1 MFDENNVRQGMPGY
15 SNKLVMI
22 GDHLIEINGQ
32 NCQMVRIVVMYT
44 SISFDETGPKHIV
57 ENFGNFAADFDL
69 VCVSLCVCVCVF
81 VLWVCVIWQASSEE
95 ISAKL
100 QGEEHTLVEL
110 TFRRGHSV
118 VNQFKVLVMRH
129 NLNLTE
135 YNSYR
140 PGDLFLSEHWH

>member
-1 MFDENNVRQGMPGY
+1 MSAY
-15 SNKLVMI
+15 L
-22 GDHLIEINGQ
+22 H
-32 NCQMVRIVVMYT
+32 
-44 SISFDETGPKHIV
+44 
-57 ENFGNFAADFDL
+57 
-69 VCVSLCVCVCVF
+69 LCVCVCVCMCVCVCVCVRARARSF

-100 QGEEHTLVEL
+100 RGEEHTLVEL

-129 NLNLTE
+129 NLSLTE
-135 YNSYR
+135 HNSQI